1 MQKWGNRFIL
11 PYEMLTGGQG
21 LRINKL
27 ASMIQLD
34 AATEET
40 RQFDELIETLED
52 GDGVTGA
59 ATVEGI
65 STYGGTANSFGFVPY
80 LNWLDEAMDTPFQI
94 SHVVM
99 LKNAAAS
106 VKNDFGSTGR

>member
-27 ASMIQLD
+27 AAMIQLD
-34 AATEET
+34 AATEQT

-52 GDGVTGA
+52 GDGVTGC
-59 ATVEGI
+59 
-65 STYGGTANSFGFVPY
+65 SN
-80 LNWLDEAMDTPFQI
+80 
-94 SHVVM
+94 
-99 LKNAAAS
+99 
-106 VKNDFGSTGR
+106 GRRHYNVWRNCKQFRVYRVFKLA

>member
-1 MQKWGNRFIL
+1 M
-11 PYEMLTGGQG
+11 
-21 LRINKL
+21 RINKL
-27 ASMIQLD
+27 AAMIQLD
-34 AATEET
+34 AATEQT

-65 STYGGTANSFGFVPY
+65 TTYGGTANSFGFVPY

-94 SHVVM
+94 SHV
-99 LKNAAAS
+99 
-106 VKNDFGSTGR
+106 